1 MFTDGFVSNNR
12 ANSNNHHGN
21 PANDQQH
28 LPISIDTTMHPPIL
42 SADTLLYIYYLEGRI
57 SKDKTIVNKNYLGTW
72 EEDGFS
78 FVFFTQPAKAIIDA
92 LVAHNDR
99 LRLLDIYEMTYE
111 QWQGGKLD
119 PLQIG
124 SFLISPPWFSPPAE
138 EPSTTLTLDPG
149 VVFGNG
155 LHPTTRDC
163 LQAIDIACGG
173 QKVSTMLD
181 LGTGTGIL
189 ALAAAAR
196 GCRRILAVDC
206 NFLAAAT
213 ARRNCLLNHFGDTIL
228 AVQGQAEPFTAI
240 TSDLL
245 VANIHYDIMKDIIA
259 SPGFLQQKFFIL
271 SGLLTSETAKVEE
284 HLATLPVHILKK
296 WNRDHTWH
304 TIFGITAAS

>member
-1 MFTDGFVSNNR
+1 
-12 ANSNNHHGN
+12 
-21 PANDQQH
+21 
-28 LPISIDTTMHPPIL
+28 MHPTIP

-57 SKDKTIVNKNYLGTW
+57 SKDKEIVNKNYLGTW

-78 FVFFTQPAKAIIDA
+78 FVFFTQPAGAIIDV
-92 LVAHNDR
+92 LVAHSDK
-99 LRLLDIYEMTYE
+99 LTLLDTYKMTYE
-111 QWQGGKLD
+111 QWQGGKLE

-124 SFLISPPWFSPPAE
+124 SFLICPPWFSPPAE

-163 LQAIDIACGG
+163 LQAIDIACAG

-196 GCRRILAVDC
+196 GCRRVLAVDF
-206 NFLAAAT
+206 NFLAART
-213 ARRNCLLNHFGDTIL
+213 TRRNCLLNDFGDTIL
-228 AVQGQAEPFTAI
+228 AVQGQAEPFTAVG
-240 TSDLL
+240 SDLL

-259 SPGFLQQKFFIL
+259 SPGFLLQKFFIL
-271 SGLLTSETAKVEE
+271 SGLLTSEAAKVED

-296 WNRDHTWH
+296 WSRDHTWH
-304 TIFGITAAS
+304 TIFGITAAPA